1 MIECKCRVAV
11 LSDQDAVTELSNGVY
26 LDTDFTAKIFP
37 QWVKDERW
45 LPFIAETTSGRI
57 VGFTALNV
65 TDGGESVVVRSS
77 RVAEEYRGNGIYKQM
92 VNFSLRF
99 AAEKLSALKFVI
111 RARPAHIRIPAGY
124 DLIKSCSKIIFSCTM
139 KPVSAVQV
147 SRLLDTSIPQF
158 ERCSLS
164 VKEFA
169 RLYNEGHGGEGIRAL
184 FIGDIL
190 TIEGETLSLVNSSN
204 WEYLETRSDLFFFYT
219 TTNMQSLKSS
229 EARGVFSVLSLAS
242 KETNEGSTYVTLNIF
257 GVDAPMVC
265 YHVLKSM
272 KTVKQ
277 HIGNNFNLGLFV
289 APESE
294 DVITNIIQEKTE
306 FCELL
311 WKRRLQL
318 QKADILSHFF
328 SGWKK
333 PVAMWTLL

>member
-11 LSDQDAVTELSNGVY
+11 LSDQDGVAELSNGVY
-26 LDTDFTAKIFP
+26 LDTDFTAKMFS

-45 LPFIAETTSGRI
+45 LPFIAENTSGRI

-77 RVAEEYRGNGIYKQM
+77 RVAEEYRGNGIYKQI

-99 AAEKLSALKFVI
+99 AAEKLPGLKFVI
-111 RARPAHIRIPAGY
+111 RARPAHIRLPAGY
-124 DLIKSCSKIIFSCTM
+124 DVIKSCLKIIFSCTM
-139 KPVSAVQV
+139 KPVSVIHAP
-147 SRLLDTSIPQF
+147 RLLDTSIPRFQKYP
-158 ERCSLS
+158 LS
-164 VKEFA
+164 VKGFA
-169 RLYNEGHGGEGIRAL
+169 SLYNESEGFRAL

-190 TIEGETLSLVNSSN
+190 TIEGETFSLVNSSN

-219 TTNMQSLKSS
+219 STNMQSSESS
-229 EARGVFSVLSLAS
+229 EANGVFSVLSLAS
-242 KETNEGSTYVTLNIF
+242 KETNQGSTYVTLNIF
-257 GVDAPMVC
+257 GVDEPMVC

-272 KTVKQ
+272 KTVK
-277 HIGNNFNLGLFV
+277 HHVGNNFNLGLFI

-294 DVITNIIQEKTE
+294 DVIANIIQEETE
-306 FCELL
+306 FCKML

-328 SGWKK
+328 SK
-333 PVAMWTLL
+333 